1 MAAEIYERIEA
12 FLDFMHVDQHMI
24 KVSRELMCDEHLCR
38 VELKLP
44 DREYRV
50 DLYNILDLSRDVCK
64 YVHQHYLTMLI
75 DHFDYAD
82 QSVLVDLYDSEFY
95 TKYMR

>member
-12 FLDFMHVDQHMI
+12 FLDFMHVDQHRI
-24 KVSRELMCDEHLCR
+24 EVSRELMCDNHLCR

-44 DREYRV
+44 DREHRI
-50 DLYNILDLSRDVCK
+50 DLYDILDFSRDVCK
-64 YVHQHYLTMLI
+64 YVYQHYLTMLI